1 MKRGWVREFE
11 HEKNVYKKLKAFQGD
26 IIPRYLGEAF
36 CENWIGNDQECWDKN
51 NEPCVCQRGE
61 QAMILSD
68 LGETALTIKALQGFD
83 EEQVRSI
90 FLNTLTKM
98 INARYIQE
106 DCKFDNYHL
115 VQGRLFLVDLE
126 KLEYIP
132 DNEDELPL
140 EEYLKDW
147 VGDLI
152 KSWKLFKQGVE

>member
-1 MKRGWVREFE
+1 
-11 HEKNVYKKLKAFQGD
+11 
-26 IIPRYLGEAF
+26 
-36 CENWIGNDQECWDKN
+36 
-51 NEPCVCQRGE
+51 
-61 QAMILSD
+61 MILSD